1 MADDQSNRTLI
12 PSAGQRFGRRLREQ
26 REHLGITLD
35 AIAASTKIKSSLLA
49 GLERGDVSRWPVG
62 IFQRAFVREYARAIG
77 LPPEP
82 VVAEFVQIFDTVSA
96 ADKPY
101 DVPHTSGGELRL
113 TLAIE
118 PDRFPPG
125 FAPAL
130 VGVIE
135 AASIVLVAAAASW
148 MMATGF
154 ATTCCALMLLYYP
167 IATASIGCT
176 PSAWFLKR
184 DAALRDRRFAPD
196 HSLPAADRR
205 DVIYLV
211 KPVAEPQQP
220 EGKTEETDV
229 DADSGLRRSAVR

>member
-12 PSAGQRFGRRLREQ
+12 QSAGQRFGRRLREQ

-96 ADKPY
+96 DKPY

-118 PDRFPPG
+118 PDRFPAG
-125 FAPAL
+125 LTPAL

-135 AASIVLVAAAASW
+135 AACIVLVAAAASW
-148 MMATGF
+148 MMTTGF

-167 IATASIGCT
+167 IATAYINCT
-176 PSAWFLKR
+176 PAAWFLKR
-184 DAALRDRRFAPD
+184 DATLRDRRFAPD
-196 HSLPAADRR
+196 RSLPADRR
-205 DVIYLV
+205 DVLYLV
-211 KPVAEPQQP
+211 KPAAEPQPP
-220 EGKTEETDV
+220 EGKTEEADL